1 MTTQKGLIMHAGE
14 ISNLAQA
21 QSLGEFH
28 LDQDCLFVS
37 GESCLLGHGIKHRF
51 NLPIANTDYLVNELK
66 AQLQAHQD
74 DSENVIAFGVLP
86 FCKYQTAQFI
96 IPKQIAKWD
105 KSVFSQWLNTQTA
118 DSNHPENKLTEI
130 RYLQDRAHFEQTVS
144 EAKHLF
150 DKGLLEKI
158 VLSKQVE
165 LGFEHPINGKHVL
178 NQLLTQSQSGYH
190 FAFPTEHDSVL
201 MGVSPELLLRKQD
214 ETVTSNPL
222 AGSIPRDPCSKVE
235 AQRRSALFNS
245 KKDRYEHAVVIDDM
259 RQLLEPVCDNLSIP
273 AEPSLLHTATMWHL
287 STVITGHLK
296 DPNTH
301 ILDLANQLHPTP
313 ALCGKPTKP
322 AYQHILDLEGHGRDL
337 FSGIIGW
344 CDQHGNGEW
353 VVVIRC
359 GELKAHVAKLFAG
372 AGIVAASDPSSEWL
386 ETEAKLK
393 TMLNALSV
401 QQAYTQFNK

>member
-1 MTTQKGLIMHAGE
+1 MHAGE

-21 QSLGEFH
+21 QSLGEFL

-37 GESCLLGHGIKHRF
+37 GDSCLLGQGVKHRF
-51 NLPIANTDYLVNELK
+51 KLPIANTDYLVSELQT
-66 AQLQAHQD
+66 QLRNHQG
-74 DSENVIAFGVLP
+74 ENDNTIAFGVLP
-86 FCKYQTAQFI
+86 FCKYEMAQFI
-96 IPKQIAKWD
+96 IPEQVARWD
-105 KSVFSQWLNTQTA
+105 KKVFSQWLNTQITEG
-118 DSNHPENKLTEI
+118 SHTENPLKAVN
-130 RYLQDRAHFEQTVS
+130 YLQDRVHFEHTVQQ
-144 EAKHLF
+144 AKELF
-150 DKGLLEKI
+150 DKALLDKI

-165 LGFEHPINGKHVL
+165 LEFEHAINRKHVL

-190 FAFPTEHDSVL
+190 FAFPTESESVL
-201 MGVSPELLLRKQD
+201 MGVSPELLLRKEG

-235 AQRRSALFNS
+235 AQHRAALFSS

-259 RQLLEPVCDNLSIP
+259 RQLLEPVCDNLAIP

-287 STVITGHLK
+287 STVISGHLK
-296 DPNTH
+296 DPSTH
-301 ILDLANQLHPTP
+301 ILALANQLHPTP

-344 CDQHGNGEW
+344 CDQQGNGEW

>member
-1 MTTQKGLIMHAGE
+1 MHAGE

-21 QSLGEFH
+21 QSLGEFL

-37 GESCLLGHGIKHRF
+37 GDSCLLGQGVKHRF
-51 NLPIANTDYLVNELK
+51 KLPIANTDYLVSELQT
-66 AQLQAHQD
+66 QLRNHQG
-74 DSENVIAFGVLP
+74 ENDNTIAFGVLP
-86 FCKYQTAQFI
+86 FCKYEMAQFI
-96 IPKQIAKWD
+96 IPEQVARWD
-105 KSVFSQWLNTQTA
+105 KKVFSQWLNTQITEG
-118 DSNHPENKLTEI
+118 SHTENPLKAVN
-130 RYLQDRAHFEQTVS
+130 YLQDRVHFEHTVQQ
-144 EAKHLF
+144 AKELF
-150 DKGLLEKI
+150 DKALLDKI

-165 LGFEHPINGKHVL
+165 LEFEHTINRKHVL

-190 FAFPTEHDSVL
+190 FAFPTESESVL
-201 MGVSPELLLRKQD
+201 MGVSPELLLRKEG

-235 AQRRSALFNS
+235 AQHRAALFSS

-259 RQLLEPVCDNLSIP
+259 RQLLEPVCDNLAIP

-287 STVITGHLK
+287 STVISGHLK

-301 ILDLANQLHPTP
+301 ILALANQLHPTP

-344 CDQHGNGEW
+344 CDQQGNGEW

-359 GELKAHVAKLFAG
+359 GELKAHIAKLFAG

>member
-1 MTTQKGLIMHAGE
+1 MHAGE

-21 QSLGEFH
+21 QSLGEFL

-37 GESCLLGHGIKHRF
+37 GDSCLLGQGIKHRF
-51 NLPIANTDYLVNELK
+51 NLPIANTDYLVNELQ
-66 AQLQAHQD
+66 AQLQQHKGDNDNA
-74 DSENVIAFGVLP
+74 IAFGVLP

-96 IPKQIAKWD
+96 IPKHVARWD
-105 KSVFSQWLNTQTA
+105 KSVFSQWLNTQTTDA
-118 DSNHPENKLTEI
+118 NQHENKL
-130 RYLQDRAHFEQTVS
+130 RNVNYLQDRNHFEQTVTQ
-144 EAKHLF
+144 AKYLF
-150 DKGLLEKI
+150 ESALLEKI

-165 LGFEHPINGKHVL
+165 LEFEHPLDRKHVL

-190 FAFPTEHDSVL
+190 FAFPTEQSSVL

-214 ETVTSNPL
+214 ETVSSNPL

-235 AQRRSALFNS
+235 AQRRAALFNS
-245 KKDRYEHAVVIDDM
+245 KKDRHEHAVVIDDM
-259 RQLLEPVCDNLSIP
+259 RQLLAPVCDNLSIP

-287 STVITGHLK
+287 STVISGHLK
-296 DPNTH
+296 DPDTH

-322 AYQHILDLEGHGRDL
+322 AYQHILELEGHGRNL

-344 CDQHGNGEW
+344 CDQQGNGEW

-359 GELKAHVAKLFAG
+359 GELKDHVAKLFAG